1 MEQMTAEDWLAP
13 PLRHELIPPDS
24 LAAFVVGSAAR
35 GWQNARSDFDIYV
48 VRPTEWDSDTSVSI
62 SMPLNPPRARAET
75 FYEDG
80 RRWEIT
86 FWVGSQFD
94 QMLAKVSWDEYG
106 GNTAATEVLTPRE
119 ELVLSRL
126 GNCLPVLGHDWVM
139 EYRRRLDASAFRSF
153 VVVRS
158 LGQADDAV
166 EDALGQMESGHLE
179 AATLSAR
186 RALGH
191 AIDAL
196 VEGHGEYG
204 SHMPK
209 WRANRFK
216 AVRPET
222 ISFEEYWALETM
234 QGYDPADPR
243 PWIKDVL
250 TICQDISMRVETS

>member
-1 MEQMTAEDWLAP
+1 MEPMEAEDWLAP
-13 PLRHELIPPDS
+13 LRQRELIPPDS
-24 LAAFVVGSAAR
+24 LAAFVVGSSAR

-48 VRPTEWDSDTSVSI
+48 VTKNEWDSDTSASI
-62 SMPLNPPRARAET
+62 SMPLNPPRARSET
-75 FYEDG
+75 FFQDS
-80 RRWEIT
+80 RRWEVT
-86 FWVGSQFD
+86 YWVDSQFD

-106 GNTAATEVLTPRE
+106 RNTAPTEVLTPRE

-126 GNCLPVLGHDWVM
+126 GNCLPVLGTAWIADC
-139 EYRRRLDASAFRSF
+139 RKRLDASAFRSF

-196 VEGHGEYG
+196 LEGQGEYG

-216 AVRPET
+216 AVAPET
-222 ISFEEYWALETM
+222 LSFEEYWALETM